1 MTEITAVGGDQRLVP
16 VERRMKVGEIGF
28 VLGKRQPPAENP
40 RLRRSHFWLPMFSQ
54 DEGTVTCFI
63 FLSNGK
69 ISFQTG
75 VKAWKTGPC
84 RRQGAAHISPV

>member
-1 MTEITAVGGDQRLVP
+1 
-16 VERRMKVGEIGF
+16 
-28 VLGKRQPPAENP
+28 
-40 RLRRSHFWLPMFSQ
+40 MFSQ

-84 RRQGAAHISPV
+84 RRQGAAHISPRLTAHGK